1 MPIVAEV
8 GQRSLIRIRMGDG
21 VEKKG
26 NGNIYRNERV

>member
-8 GQRSLIRIRMGDG
+8 GQRSLIRIRVGDG

-26 NGNIYRNERV
+26 KWKYI